1 MLYDLIIIGGGPAGI
16 TAGIFGARKKL
27 NALLITKDFLGQVN
41 RTSRIDNYPGF
52 FGISGPK
59 MIKIFE
65 EHLKNFEIQIKE
77 QESVIKIEKR
87 ENNFLVKTDKENE
100 YLTKTVIVATG
111 RNPRPLKVPGE
122 KEFIGKGVSYCSLC
136 DAPFFQGKKVAVIGG
151 GNSGFETALDL
162 AKYAK
167 EIFIFES
174 SNRILADEIIQEKIK
189 KEKKIKIY
197 LNKEIKSIEGENKVE
212 SLIYQDLKG
221 KEIIQIPIDG
231 IFIQIG
237 SIPATGFLEGL
248 VKFNEKDEVVVD
260 FETYATSCPGLFAAG
275 DVNSGRWK
283 QIVIAA
289 AEGSRA
295 ALTAYEYLQN
305 LSLNK

>member
-65 EHLKNFEIQIKE
+65 EHLKNFEIQIRE

-151 GNSGFETALDL
+151 GQFWL
-162 AKYAK
+162 
-167 EIFIFES
+167 
-174 SNRILADEIIQEKIK
+174 
-189 KEKKIKIY
+189 
-197 LNKEIKSIEGENKVE
+197 
-212 SLIYQDLKG
+212 
-221 KEIIQIPIDG
+221 
-231 IFIQIG
+231 
-237 SIPATGFLEGL
+237 
-248 VKFNEKDEVVVD
+248 
-260 FETYATSCPGLFAAG
+260 
-275 DVNSGRWK
+275 
-283 QIVIAA
+283 
-289 AEGSRA
+289 
-295 ALTAYEYLQN
+295 
-305 LSLNK
+305 

>member
-1 MLYDLIIIGGGPAGI
+1 MLYELIIIGGGPAGI

-27 NALLITKDFLGQVN
+27 NVLLITKDFLGQVS

-52 FGISGPK
+52 FDISGPK

-65 EHLKNFEIQIKE
+65 EHLKKFEIQIRE

-87 ENNFLVKTDKENE
+87 ENNFLVKTDKKNE
-100 YLTKTVIVATG
+100 FLTKTVIVATG
-111 RNPRPLKVPGE
+111 RDPRPLEVPGE

-136 DAPFFQGKKVAVIGG
+136 DAPFFQEKKVAVIGG

-167 EIFIFES
+167 EIFIFER
-174 SNRILADEIIQEKIK
+174 SNRILADEITQEQTK

-197 LNKEIKSIEGENKVE
+197 LNKEIKSIEGKNKVE
-212 SLIYQDLKG
+212 SLVYQDLKTE
-221 KEIIQIPIDG
+221 KIIQMSIDG

-237 SIPATGFLEGL
+237 SIPATDFLKEL
-248 VKFNEKDEVVVD
+248 VKFNEKDEVIVD
-260 FETYATSCPGLFAAG
+260 FETCASSCPGLFAAG

-289 AEGSRA
+289 AEGGRA
-295 ALTAYEYLQN
+295 ALSAYGYLQK
-305 LSLNK
+305 LSS